1 MTSPDAFELPA
12 IEAWGFERVPGMF
25 DYWNI
30 EVPMR
35 NPIDPSQFNYVSCFS
50 ANSTLRCLEACKK
63 AQRELFDDTKRFC
76 LILLKYEDERI
87 YYDSADDDM
96 TLELLLRFS

>member
-1 MTSPDAFELPA
+1 MTSPEIIEQYA
-12 IEAWGFERVPGMF
+12 IEAWFFDRLPGRL

-30 EVPMR
+30 EVPIR
-35 NPIDPSQFNYVSCFS
+35 NPIDPSQFNYISCFS

-63 AQRELFDDTKRFC
+63 AQRELFDDTKQVYR
-76 LILLKYEDERI
+76 ILLKYKNELI
-87 YYDSADDDM
+87 YYDSSDDM